1 MDLPSKQFVDQ
12 MAGMCLAVKM
22 QMLVIQQQIVYT
34 SSVKQQAGSAEYL
47 PKGGGACCMYC

>member
-22 QMLVIQQQIVYT
+22 QMLVIQQQVVYT

-47 PKGGGACCMYC
+47 PKGGGAC